1 VPEEKIGAQHAVP
14 LLAEM
19 RDEITLGWNFR
30 IGRIDR
36 HKRPFKA
43 PFSLAVHASVLS

>member
-1 VPEEKIGAQHAVP
+1 
-14 LLAEM
+14 M

-36 HKRPFKA
+36 DKRPFKA
-43 PFSLAVHASVLS
+43 PFSLAVHASVVS